1 MVPNPIGAD
10 IEASSDILS
19 REKRLSFRNTPW
31 RFAKPLKRALAFG
44 VRCSASNRFGS
55 IEGMNDLG
63 RIFHWAPHAIDQLRA

>member
-10 IEASSDILS
+10 IEASGDILS

-31 RFAKPLKRALAFG
+31 RFAKPLKGALAFA
-44 VRCSASNRFGS
+44 RRSASNRFGS

-63 RIFHWAPHAIDQLRA
+63 RIFHWAPHAIDQL